1 MFGLGKKIFRSVMA
15 SNSVE
20 ISEMDGV
27 RSMYID
33 TNTIQSSMKVKAPYD
48 LVLAYSRGMMGCLL
62 FKDDIQETLMIGL
75 GGGSVAKYIWKFCPD
90 IKQTVVEI
98 NPQVINISRTLFDV
112 PDDDARFSVVEG
124 DGIAYLK
131 NIATAAPDALP
142 EVLMIDAFD
151 GVGIPPDFCTQRF
164 FDDCAAALKHEGIF
178 VINLWGSDKKFDIYW
193 SRIANSFNDQVLKLP
208 TGKPGNIIV
217 FGFKGQ
223 HQSLTFAKLMARAQ
237 DLESHSQIDFLKYVE
252 TLFDRNP
259 HTNKQLLT

>member
-62 FKDDIQETLMIGL
+62 FKETIQQTLMIGL
-75 GGGSVAKYIWKFCPD
+75 GGGSLVKYIWKYCPD

-112 PDDDARFSVVEG
+112 PDNDEHLNVIEG
-124 DGIAYLK
+124 DGIAYLQALS
-131 NIATAAPDALP
+131 NTPQAALP

-164 FDDCAAALKHEGIF
+164 FDDCAQALRHDGLF

-193 SRIANSFNDQVLKLP
+193 ERIANSFNDQVLKLP

-217 FGFKGQ
+217 FGFKGA
-223 HQSLTFAKLMARAQ
+223 HQPLTLAKLMARAKT
-237 DLESHSQIDFLKYVE
+237 LESHSQIDFLAYVE